1 NCTTD
6 SGHYRHRHCLTTES
20 KAVNRCLSC
29 VAVTQIA
36 KSPDPVRLDRLLQ
49 GVCSGLEEECDSDND
64 SLNSQRVTPSSRQS
78 SVESDAGE
86 DTVVYRAKGDEIW
99 QVSGAKST
107 LLGET
112 SEITTAMDATAM
124 QQMLDALFQKQEVSR
139 KADLQNLQTDRQA
152 DLQRQEDNW
161 QKLEENSQKQEENR
175 QADLQ
180 RLEDNRIADQEKFSE
195 ALLLIEQR
203 QDAVENLLRNGGDE
217 QNNSLHNASV

>member
-1 NCTTD
+1 MDLTKTPLFEKKTRKLSKKHDLGEIVCCYVCKRRVGIRQAINCTTD
-6 SGHYRHRHCLTTES
+6 CGRYRHRHCLTTET

-99 QVSGAKST
+99 QGSGANST
-107 LLGET
+107 LLRDT
-112 SEITTAMDATAM
+112 SDITTPMQANAM
-124 QQMLDALFQKQEVSR
+124 QQMLDVLF
-139 KADLQNLQTDRQA
+139 
-152 DLQRQEDNW
+152 
-161 QKLEENSQKQEENR
+161 
-175 QADLQ
+175 
-180 RLEDNRIADQEKFSE
+180 
-195 ALLLIEQR
+195 
-203 QDAVENLLRNGGDE
+203 
-217 QNNSLHNASV
+217 